1 MEETDVTKYLKKYLK
16 KDAMESILAA
26 VIFLIIGVLF
36 VRNPEAIKITFSYVI
51 GGIFALLGILKII
64 NYFVEK
70 GNEDFFNYDLVF
82 GIIALII
89 GIILIT
95 QYSFINTLFRISI
108 AIWLIYSGLIRGTT
122 AMKLKSFE
130 LKNWWVVLVS
140 AILMVLAGIYI
151 MSFAGIIEVALGVI
165 MICYAVVDIINGILF
180 MVDIDKY

>member
-64 NYFVEK
+64 NYFAEK

-151 MSFAGIIEVALGVI
+151 MSFAGIIEVTLGVI

-180 MVDIDKY
+180 MVDINKY

>member
-26 VIFLIIGVLF
+26 IIFLIIGVLF
-36 VRNPEAIKITFSYVI
+36 VRNPEAIKMTFSYIV

-70 GNEDFFNYDLVF
+70 GNEAFFNYDLVF

-151 MSFAGIIEVALGVI
+151 MSFAGIIEVTLGVI

-180 MVDIDKY
+180 MVDINKY

>member
-26 VIFLIIGVLF
+26 IIFLIIGVLF
-36 VRNPEAIKITFSYVI
+36 VRNPEAIKMTFSYIV

-140 AILMVLAGIYI
+140 AILMALAGIYI
-151 MSFAGIIEVALGVI
+151 MSFTGIIEVTLGVI
-165 MICYAVVDIINGILF
+165 MICYAVIDIINGILF
-180 MVDIDKY
+180 MVDINKY

>member
-95 QYSFINTLFRISI
+95 QYSFINTLCE
-108 AIWLIYSGLIRGTT
+108 
-122 AMKLKSFE
+122 K
-130 LKNWWVVLVS
+130 
-140 AILMVLAGIYI
+140 
-151 MSFAGIIEVALGVI
+151 
-165 MICYAVVDIINGILF
+165 
-180 MVDIDKY
+180 